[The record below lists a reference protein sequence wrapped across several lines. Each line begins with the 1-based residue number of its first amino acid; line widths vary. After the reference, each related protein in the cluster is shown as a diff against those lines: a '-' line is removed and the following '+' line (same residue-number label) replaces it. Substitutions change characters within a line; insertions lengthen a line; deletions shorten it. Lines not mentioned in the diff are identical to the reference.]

1 LNQKHLTGDRQM
13 GVEYRAERGLLAA
26 DEIAPVERSHFPQ
39 LETLPRE
46 ELLDLARW
54 LRARRGRASDI
65 IKDRRRLRRGKAEAR
80 GGADGSASERGLA
93 AKKQVFARA
102 LRRVNARLAAQ
113 AEQAKRER
121 NLARLRAAL
130 ARKQTSAASHP
141 GSGPGAGEGMQAT
154 PNRKRP
160 SIIQGARVGSV
171 SQAGRNAQARRDA
184 RG

>member
-1 LNQKHLTGDRQM
+1 M

-39 LETLPRE
+39 LEVLPRE
-46 ELLDLARW
+46 ELLDLAKW

-80 GGADGSASERGLA
+80 GGADGSTSERGLA
-93 AKKQVFARA
+93 AKKQIFARA

-113 AEQAKRER
+113 LEQTKRAH

-130 ARKQTSAASHP
+130 DRKQAGQAAHP
-141 GSGPGAGEGMQAT
+141 GSDTTAKEGMQPT

-160 SIIQGARVGSV
+160 SIIHGARIGSV